1 MKAPTPNRRL
11 VLLAAPSITLAACSD
26 IIGPLPSS
34 QMYSLSAPA
43 DRPDSG
49 PKVGWSL
56 AIVKPETSEL
66 LDTNRIALA
75 SSGSEFD
82 YYSNAVWTDHLP
94 DLIQT
99 RLLSAFEASGRISV
113 VVREEDGFRGDYK
126 LLTDIR
132 DFEARYPASKT
143 EPPTVA
149 VTIVAHAVDIRSR
162 KVAASTTAALTQAC
176 TANNV
181 NSVVEAFDIA
191 LDKTM
196 ARIVDWAFN
205 LPAPET
211 LPVPG

>member
-82 YYSNAVWTDHLP
+82 YYANAVWTDHLP

-113 VVREEDGFRGDYK
+113 VVREEDGFRGDYQ